1 MLEKIDTNA
10 LNETDIV
17 VFMGTWCHDSKREVP
32 RLYKILDGI
41 NYDYSKF
48 EIIGLKKNK
57 TGYFKDYSKFN
68 VKNTPTLIFFQNKRE
83 IGRIIEK
90 PKKSLESNIQK
101 IKINSFFNKKNKT
114 IKSNFL
120 IEGNTIQKKIWR
132 ELTKIKIGKTKSYGE
147 IAKKF
152 KLSPRHVG
160 KICGQNKIPLAIP
173 CHRVIRSD
181 GTMGGFSAFGG
192 IILKKKLLNFE
203 NSWK

>member
-1 MLEKIDTNA
+1 MNSLSFKTRFGWISAFEEKGK
-10 LNETDIV
+10 IV
-17 VFMGTWCHDSKREVP
+17 
-32 RLYKILDGI
+32 KI
-41 NYDYSKF
+41 KF
-48 EIIGLKKNK
+48 GKHKNK
-57 TGYFKDYSKFN
+57 NISKN
-68 VKNTPTLIFFQNKRE
+68 LKR
-83 IGRIIEK
+83 
-90 PKKSLESNIQK
+90 LK

-120 IEGNTIQKKIWR
+120 IEGNTIQKKVWR

-181 GTMGGFSAFGG
+181 GTMGGFSASGG

>member
-1 MLEKIDTNA
+1 VNSLSFKTKFGWISAFEEKGK
-10 LNETDIV
+10 IV
-17 VFMGTWCHDSKREVP
+17 R
-32 RLYKILDGI
+32 I
-41 NYDYSKF
+41 KF
-48 EIIGLKKNK
+48 GKHKNK
-57 TGYFKDYSKFN
+57 DISKN
-68 VKNTPTLIFFQNKRE
+68 LKNL
-83 IGRIIEK
+83 
-90 PKKSLESNIQK
+90 K
-101 IKINSFFNKKNKT
+101 IKINNFFNKKNRT
-114 IKSNFL
+114 IKSNFF
-120 IEGNTIQKKIWR
+120 IKGNAIQKKVWQ

-181 GTMGGFSAFGG
+181 GTMGGFSATGG

>member
-1 MLEKIDTNA
+1 MNSLSFKTKFGWISAFEEKGK
-10 LNETDIV
+10 IV
-17 VFMGTWCHDSKREVP
+17 
-32 RLYKILDGI
+32 KI
-41 NYDYSKF
+41 KF
-48 EIIGLKKNK
+48 GKHKNK
-57 TGYFKDYSKFN
+57 NISKN
-68 VKNTPTLIFFQNKRE
+68 L
-83 IGRIIEK
+83 
-90 PKKSLESNIQK
+90 KSLK
-101 IKINSFFNKKNKT
+101 IKINSFFNKKNRI

-120 IEGNTIQKKIWR
+120 IKGNTIQKKVWR

-181 GTMGGFSAFGG
+181 GTMGGFSAPGG
-192 IILKKKLLNFE
+192 VILKKKLLNFE